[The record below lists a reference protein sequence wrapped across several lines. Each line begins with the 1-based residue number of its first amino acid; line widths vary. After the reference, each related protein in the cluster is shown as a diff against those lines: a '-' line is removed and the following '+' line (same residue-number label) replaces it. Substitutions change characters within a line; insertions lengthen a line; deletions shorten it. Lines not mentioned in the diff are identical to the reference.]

1 MRAKN
6 KSSKTRFRAYI
17 KDRRSK
23 GARQT
28 VHEHAD
34 ASAESKRAQR
44 AKRSFTGLFGAFLAL
59 LIGFRSTVAMAL
71 FTLSISVGLGLLM
84 PISTKIAIDYILTNE
99 PGPSGIPDIVGSFAD
114 TKADRMKLIWI
125 LGSAMLVV
133 SVLAVGIGIWGRWQC
148 TRITKRVQVALRR
161 RVFSHASRLPLHRIH
176 QLKSGGVAS
185 ILREDA
191 GGVGD
196 LIFSLIYNPWRAI
209 TQLVGTLII
218 LMWID
223 WRLVA
228 GALLL
233 LPMIW
238 VSHRTWIVRI
248 RPMYRDIRSRR
259 QGIDAMSAEAFSGMR
274 VVRAFNRR
282 HSEAGRFTTEGHL
295 LARQELYTWWWAR
308 GIEMVWML
316 LIPIASTAILIYG
329 GGAVIDGTLTIGD
342 LMAFSAYLLALLG
355 PLEALVASA
364 TNVQNNLAALDR
376 VLDLLAED
384 REFESIESTH
394 MIEPQHVRG
403 EITINQLFYAY
414 PKRVSKS
421 ENETADAD
429 DQTQSSESTGLGARP
444 EYVLSNISIDIQAG
458 ETIALVG
465 ASGAGKT
472 TLCNLIAR
480 FDDPTQGQILLDGI
494 DLTTI
499 PIEQYRAL
507 LGIVEQDVFLFDGTV
522 ADNIGY
528 AKRNA
533 SKDDIIA
540 AARAANAHRFIIEL
554 EHEYDTIVGE
564 RGVRLSGG
572 QKQRLAI
579 ARAILA
585 DPKILILDEATSS
598 LDTESER
605 LIQHSLASLMSDRTC
620 FVIAH
625 RLSTI
630 RHADRIVVIEDGC
643 VREVG
648 THDEL
653 LERDGR
659 YAELLKMQLEGDDDE
674 GNPMGSAK

>member
-1 MRAKN
+1 MRLSRSSSRSRFRTYLQQRKQRDAKERVHEQIDERREAKRAK
-6 KSSKTRFRAYI
+6 
-17 KDRRSK
+17 
-23 GARQT
+23 
-28 VHEHAD
+28 
-34 ASAESKRAQR
+34 R
-44 AKRSFTGLFGAFLAL
+44 AKRSFVGLLRSFID
-59 LIGFRSTVAMAL
+59 LIVGFRAVVAMSL
-71 FTLSISVGLGLLM
+71 LTLSVSVLLGLLI
-84 PISTKIAIDYILTNE
+84 PYSSKIAIDYIITDS
-99 PGPSGIPDIVGSFAD
+99 PGPTGMPGFVGEF
-114 TKADRMKLIWI
+114 TGERADRVRLIWM
-125 LGSAMLVV
+125 LGTAMVV
-133 SVLAVGIGIWGRWQC
+133 VAGASVVIGMWGRWQC

-161 RVFSHASRLPLHRIH
+161 RVFEHASRLPLHRIH

-209 TQLVGTLII
+209 TQLVGTLIV
-218 LMWID
+218 LLLID
-223 WRLVA
+223 WRLVI
-228 GALLL
+228 GAIMVI
-233 LPMIW
+233 PVIW
-238 VSHRTWIVRI
+238 YSHRTWINKI
-248 RPMYRDIRSRR
+248 RPLYRDIRTRR
-259 QGIDAMSAEAFSGMR
+259 QGIDAMSAESFSGMR

-282 HSEAGRFTTEGHL
+282 HSEAARFTGEGHL

-308 GIEMVWML
+308 GVEIIWMM
-316 LIPIASTAILIYG
+316 LIPLASVAVLVYG
-329 GGAVIDGTLTIGD
+329 GTAVIDGTLTIGD

-376 VLDLLAED
+376 VLDLLSEEQ
-384 REFESIESTH
+384 EFADTTPSTTIDPARIEGH
-394 MIEPQHVRG
+394 IRIEG
-403 EITINQLFYAY
+403 LTYAY
-414 PKRVSKS
+414 PTRQKKS
-421 ENETADAD
+421 DAAETGQRDPK
-429 DQTQSSESTGLGARP
+429 EIRGEP
-444 EYVLSNISIDIQAG
+444 VLTDINLDIEPG

-480 FDDPTQGQILLDGI
+480 FDDPRAGRITLDGI
-494 DLTTI
+494 DLREI
-499 PIEQYRAL
+499 PIEQYRSL
-507 LGIVEQDVFLFDGTV
+507 LGIVEQDVFLFDGSV
-522 ADNIGY
+522 SDNIGY

-533 SKDDIIA
+533 SEADIVA
-540 AARAANAHRFIIEL
+540 AAKAANAHGFITDL
-554 EHEYDTIVGE
+554 ERRYDTRIGE

-585 DPKILILDEATSS
+585 NPRILILDEATSS

-605 LIQHSLASLMSDRTC
+605 LIQHSLAGLMKHRTS

-630 RHADRIVVIEDGC
+630 RHADRIAVIEEGR

-653 LERDGR
+653 LQQDGR
-659 YAELLKMQLEGDDDE
+659 YAELLRMQLEGEDSKHAQE
-674 GNPMGSAK
+674 RMG

>member
-1 MRAKN
+1 VRLSR
-6 KSSKTRFRAYI
+6 SSSRNRFRKYLQQRKQRAAQE
-17 KDRRSK
+17 R
-23 GARQT
+23 
-28 VHEHAD
+28 VHEHVD
-34 ASAESKRAQR
+34 ERAEAKRAKR
-44 AKRSFTGLFGAFLAL
+44 AKRSFVGLFGAFISL
-59 LIGFRSTVAMAL
+59 LTGFRGVVAMSL
-71 FTLSISVGLGLLM
+71 VTLSVSVLLGLLI
-84 PISTKIAIDYILTNE
+84 PYSTKIAIDYIITDS
-99 PGPSGIPDIVGSFAD
+99 PGPTGLPGFVGEFSAERS
-114 TKADRMKLIWI
+114 DRMRLIWM
-125 LGSAMLVV
+125 LGGAMVTV
-133 SVLAVGIGIWGRWQC
+133 AGASVIIGMWGRWQC
-148 TRITKRVQVALRR
+148 TRITKRVQVSLRR
-161 RVFSHASRLPLHRIH
+161 RVFEHASRLPLHRIY
-176 QLKSGGVAS
+176 QLKSGGVSS

-209 TQLVGTLII
+209 SQLIGTLFI
-218 LMWID
+218 LLLID
-223 WRLVA
+223 WRLVV
-228 GALLL
+228 GAIL
-233 LPMIW
+233 MIPVIW
-238 VSHRTWIVRI
+238 FSHKTWITKI
-248 RPMYRDIRSRR
+248 RPLYRDIRTRR

-282 HSEAGRFTTEGHL
+282 HAEAARFTSEGHL

-308 GIEMVWML
+308 GVEIIWMM
-316 LIPIASTAILIYG
+316 LIPMASVAVLIYG
-329 GGAVIDGTLTIGD
+329 GGAVIDGVLTIGD

-376 VLDLLAED
+376 VLDLLAEE
-384 REFESIESTH
+384 REFEDTTPTTSIEATQINGRIA
-394 MIEPQHVRG
+394 IEG
-403 EITINQLFYAY
+403 MTYAY
-414 PKRVSKS
+414 PTQARKR
-421 ENETADAD
+421 DASDTGEESD
-429 DQTQSSESTGLGARP
+429 DGRGEP
-444 EYVLSNISIDIQAG
+444 VLFDIDLEIEPG

-480 FDDPTQGQILLDGI
+480 FDDPTQGRITIDGI
-494 DLTTI
+494 DLRDI

-522 ADNIGY
+522 RDNIGY

-533 SKDDIIA
+533 SEADIIA
-540 AARAANAHRFIIEL
+540 AAKAANAHGFITDL
-554 EHEYDTIVGE
+554 DLGYDTRIGE

-585 DPKILILDEATSS
+585 DPRILILDEATSA

-605 LIQHSLASLMSDRTC
+605 LIQHSLAGLMRGRTS

-630 RHADRIVVIEDGC
+630 RHADRIVVIEDGR

-653 LERDGR
+653 LEHDGR
-659 YAELLKMQLEGDDDE
+659 YAELLKMQLEGEDTE
-674 GNPMGSAK
+674 EAREHSR